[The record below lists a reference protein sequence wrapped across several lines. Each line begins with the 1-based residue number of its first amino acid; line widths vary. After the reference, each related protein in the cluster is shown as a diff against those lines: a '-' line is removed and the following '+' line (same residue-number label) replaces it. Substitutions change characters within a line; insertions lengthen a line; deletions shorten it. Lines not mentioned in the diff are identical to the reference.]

1 LKERELI
8 FQIALSPDGKL
19 QVKRNSNWVDWKDS
33 RGTKKDVFNRGFK
46 RTAAIR
52 KRYTTEENKT
62 PKENT
67 A

>member
-1 LKERELI
+1 M
-8 FQIALSPDGKL
+8 
-19 QVKRNSNWVDWKDS
+19 DWKDS
-33 RGTKKDVFNRGFK
+33 SSTKKDVFNRGFK